1 LEATQETKTP
11 FSLAG
16 KVAIVTGAARGIGR
30 AIAEAFVEADV
41 SHVVCADVL
50 ADALAETEEGEQIST
65 SVLDVADEAGWQSL
79 VKATIEAH
87 GKIDILI
94 NNAGVL
100 TFGGIESTELADF
113 QHVMNVN
120 VQGVFLGMR
129 TVVPHMKANRRGV
142 IINTSSSS
150 GFLGTNFVGVYSAS
164 KFAVRGLTRSA
175 AMELGL
181 HGIRVNSI
189 HPGGVDTLMTNP
201 LGEDFGALDRKM
213 SWTPMQRYS
222 RPMEVARG
230 FVYLAS
236 DAASYCNGAELQ
248 IDGGMTAG
256 VYFPGLPGSPENP

>member
-1 LEATQETKTP
+1 MQATQENTSP
-11 FSLAG
+11 FSLSG

-30 AIAEAFVEADV
+30 AIAEAFVAADV
-41 SHVVCADVL
+41 SHVVCADIL
-50 ADALAETEEGEQIST
+50 ADTLAEIEEGDQIST
-65 SVLDVADEAGWQSL
+65 SVLDVTDEAGWRSL

-87 GKIDILI
+87 GKIDILV

-100 TFGGIESTELADF
+100 TFGGVESTELADF
-113 QHVMNVN
+113 QRVMNVN

-129 TVVPHMKANRRGV
+129 TVAAHMKANRRGV

-150 GFLGTNFVGVYSAS
+150 GFGGTNFLGVYSAS

-181 HGIRVNSI
+181 HGVRVNSI
-189 HPGGVDTLMTNP
+189 HPGGVDTHMTNP
-201 LGEDFGALDRKM
+201 LGEDFGELDRKM
-213 SWTPMQRYS
+213 DFTPMQRYS
-222 RPMEVARG
+222 RPIEIARG